1 MQKADEVV
9 RPPLYQSETEGV
21 ARRKRRGRAERSP
34 KAAPRT
40 VMGQLPL
47 QELMDGLPG
56 FGLDSRLDSRKLV
69 PAGLPV
75 SASVPPEH
83 DAKTGNPL
91 VNKGDCPNLSLSVP
105 ASPQSEDWRR
115 EGDSN
120 PTISRR

>member
-1 MQKADEVV
+1 
-9 RPPLYQSETEGV
+9 
-21 ARRKRRGRAERSP
+21 
-34 KAAPRT
+34 
-40 VMGQLPL
+40 MGQLPL

-91 VNKGDCPNLSLSVP
+91 VNKGDCHNLSLSVT

-115 EGDSN
+115 EGGCCA
-120 PTISRR
+120 RRRAHSGQFFAAGEEFGLLQCNAQDAIYFP